1 MSSKD
6 YMLTAEELRLKRQ
19 RRRRIISIV
28 LTLVIVLVLGAI
40 AARPTRNAIKGW
52 QSRRHAEKA
61 FALIE
66 KQDWSAARD
75 EASAAYQLRPTEP
88 QALRAIARFL
98 TRARQVQALEFWDQ
112 LAKIAPLTREDLRDE
127 AAMALFAGDLH
138 RAETAIKQLTDK
150 APESADLLL
159 DAQLASR
166 LSEIDRARDDCKKIA
181 ADSRATTREQLQAN
195 VLELQLSK
203 DPKAQADVVWP
214 RIEKISQGKDPASL
228 DALVL
233 LGQRALSIPQSA
245 IPNPQSAISAPD
257 SAIDNSQSAIQAREI
272 SRALDSHPLAHAPH
286 KLLALDLLDH
296 ADPSQHAALLNRGV
310 SQFKNGTAD
319 DVAALEGWLN
329 AKGEY
334 QRVIDAIPVEQ
345 ALKGRAAFLQY
356 LDALGALKQWA
367 QIKQLLESERFPL
380 DAFMARMYVARC
392 NAQLGEKTAADN
404 NWQRGIE
411 AAAGDA
417 PKLMQIAEFAEK
429 NGVLDVA
436 DNAYANAIAAA
447 PSLRQAYQGRLR
459 IAQASTDTKRIHD
472 LLATMLNIW
481 PNDTAIQNDEA
492 YTRLLLLGGMRAVA
506 STEVS
511 DQIGGTSSTSSELRA
526 IEKLAEDLVAR
537 EAKSLPHRTLLALAR
552 LRAGLPQSALDA
564 YGIDV
569 PDEARTPS
577 ATAVR
582 CATLMANGRIE
593 EAKALLADLNRD
605 QLLPEEK
612 ALIESGN

>member
-1 MSSKD
+1 MSSSSAD

-19 RRRRIISIV
+19 RRRRIIFIL
-28 LTLVIVLVLGAI
+28 LTLVILLVLGAI

-75 EASAAYQLRPTEP
+75 EAVAAYQLRRTEP
-88 QALRAIARFL
+88 QALRAIARLL
-98 TRARQVQALEFWDQ
+98 TRTRQMQALEFWDQ

-127 AAMALFAGDLH
+127 AAMSLFAGDFH
-138 RAETAIKQLTDK
+138 RAEAAIKQLTARD
-150 APESADLLL
+150 PEPADRLL
-159 DAQLASR
+159 DAQFASR
-166 LSEIDRARDDCKKIA
+166 LSAIDRARDDCEKVA
-181 ADSRATTREQLQAN
+181 SDSRATTGEQLQAN

-203 DPKAQADVVWP
+203 NPKEADVIWP

-233 LGQRALSIPQSA
+233 LGQRALSAPNSATGDLSEPSAAPSQRPQFA
-245 IPNPQSAISAPD
+245 ITSPA
-257 SAIDNSQSAIQAREI
+257 I
-272 SRALDSHPLAHAPH
+272 SRALDSHPLARTPH

-310 SQFKNGTAD
+310 SRFKNGNVD
-319 DVAALEGWLN
+319 EVAALERWLN

-345 ALKGRAAFLQY
+345 ALKGREAFLQY
-356 LDALGALKQWA
+356 LDALGALKRWVD
-367 QIKQLLESERFPL
+367 IKQLLESERFPL

-392 NAQLGEKTAADN
+392 NAQLGEKTAAEN
-404 NWQRGIE
+404 NWQRAIE
-411 AAAGDA
+411 ATAGDVS
-417 PKLMQIAEFAEK
+417 KLMQVAEFAEK

-436 DNAYANAIAAA
+436 HSAYANAIAAA
-447 PSLRQAYQGRLR
+447 PNLRAAYQGRLR
-459 IAQASTDTKRIHD
+459 IAQASHQTKTIHD
-472 LLATMLNIW
+472 VLAAMLKLW

-492 YTRLLLLGGMRAVA
+492 YTRLLLLGGTRVVA

-511 DQIGGTSSTSSELRA
+511 DQIEGPSSTSSELRA

-537 EAKSLPHRTLLALAR
+537 EPKSLPHRTLLALAR

-564 YGIDV
+564 YGIEV

-577 ATAVR
+577 AIAVR
-582 CATLMANGRIE
+582 CAALMANGRVDD
-593 EAKALLADLNRD
+593 AKSLLTDLNHD